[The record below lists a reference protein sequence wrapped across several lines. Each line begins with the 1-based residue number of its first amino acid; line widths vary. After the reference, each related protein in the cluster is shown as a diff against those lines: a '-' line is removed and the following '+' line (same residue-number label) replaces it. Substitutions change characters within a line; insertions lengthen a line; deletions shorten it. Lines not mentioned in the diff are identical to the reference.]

1 MRNFS
6 LIFLSLILMALGC
19 DNTPIPEPGD
29 SCLDSSQLPSAP
41 FSNPVSKVWIV
52 NEGNFQ
58 WGNAS
63 LDWYAPATKQYSAGV
78 FDSVNQE
85 ILGDVFQSISFF
97 DQQAYLV
104 INNSG
109 KIEIVS
115 TTTGQ
120 KSGTI
125 QGLTSPRYFLPVSKN
140 KAYVSDLYA
149 GSVAIIDLATNEV
162 TGSIPLPGWTEEM
175 RMINSKVAVTN
186 VSSSYLYIL
195 DPITDLVHDS
205 VRISIGGNNLEID
218 HTGQLWVSCSADLQT
233 NRPGAFHR
241 IDPMTWTVTK
251 TIHFPDGTGP
261 SDIEMSA
268 DGTVL
273 YYLDTDLY
281 AINIEADSLP
291 ECPVVSAEGGLFYGL
306 GIDPNNGDIYV
317 ADAIDYV
324 QRGVILRYNKSGE
337 SLDEWRGGVIPAA
350 FGFE

>member
-6 LIFLSLILMALGC
+6 FIFLSIILTLGC
-19 DNTPIPEPGD
+19 DNTPLPDPED
-29 SCLDSSQLPSAP
+29 DCLDSSQLPSAP
-41 FSNPVSKVWIV
+41 SLTPVSKVWIV

-115 TTTGQ
+115 TATGAAL
-120 KSGTI
+120 GTI
-125 QGLTSPRYFLPVSKN
+125 QGLVSPRYFLPVSKD
-140 KAYVSDLYA
+140 KGYVSDLYA
-149 GSVAIIDLATNEV
+149 GSIAIIDLTTNEV
-162 TGSIPLPGWTEEM
+162 SGSIPLPGWTEEM

-186 VSSSYLYIL
+186 VSSSYLYLL
-195 DPITDLVHDS
+195 DPITDLPDDS
-205 VRISIGGNNLEID
+205 VRISIGANHLEID

-241 IDPMTWTVTK
+241 IDPTTWTVTK
-251 TIHFPDGTGP
+251 TINFPDGTGP

-273 YYLDTDLY
+273 YYLNSDLF
-281 AINIEADSLP
+281 AMNVAADSLP
-291 ECPVVSAEGGLFYGL
+291 DCPVVSAEGGLFFGL

>member
-1 MRNFS
+1 MRIFCLRLFLCSLAFS
-6 LIFLSLILMALGC
+6 C
-19 DNTPIPEPGD
+19 DNTPLPEPGED
-29 SCLDSSQLPSAP
+29 CLDSTQLPSAP
-41 FSNPVSKVWIV
+41 TSAPVSKVWVV

-63 LDWYAPATKQYSAGV
+63 LDWYAPSTKQYSAGV
-78 FDSVNQE
+78 FDSLNQE

-115 TTTGQ
+115 TATGQ

-125 QGLTSPRYFLPVSKN
+125 QGLTSPRYFLPVSKD

-149 GSVAIIDLATNEV
+149 GSIAIIDLTTNEV
-162 TGSIPLPGWTEEM
+162 SGNIPLAGWTEEIQM
-175 RMINSKVAVTN
+175 LNSKVAVTN
-186 VSSSYLYIL
+186 VSSSYLYLI
-195 DPITDLVHDS
+195 DPITDLLNDS
-205 VRISIGGNNLEID
+205 VRISTGGSSLEID

-233 NRPGAFHR
+233 NHSGAFHR
-241 IDPMTWTVTK
+241 IDPATWTVTK
-251 TIHFPDGTGP
+251 TINFPDGAGP
-261 SDIEMSA
+261 SDIAMSA

-273 YYLDTDLY
+273 YYLDSNLF
-281 AINIEADSLP
+281 AMNVAADSLP
-291 ECPVVSAEGGLFYGL
+291 KCPVVSAEGGLFYGL

-324 QRGVILRYNKSGE
+324 QKGVILRYNKSGE